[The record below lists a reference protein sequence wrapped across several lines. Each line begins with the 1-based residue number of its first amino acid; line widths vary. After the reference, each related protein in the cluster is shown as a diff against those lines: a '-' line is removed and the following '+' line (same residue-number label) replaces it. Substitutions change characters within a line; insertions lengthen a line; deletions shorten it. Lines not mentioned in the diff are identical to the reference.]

1 MSAVER
7 EDFDRELLTPEFM
20 ADPYAYYHRL
30 RAADPV
36 YWSERLGAWML
47 TRYHDVTAA
56 LRDPRLN
63 QGDRIAAILSQLPAE
78 RRADFQALSLHLTRW
93 IVFTDPP
100 DHTRLR
106 ALANKAFTPRV
117 VGALR
122 PRIQAL
128 VDTLLDARQ
137 AAGQID
143 FVKDFAFPLPAIVI
157 AEMLGIPPSDHERFK
172 RWTADIAGF
181 LSAGQITLAVAEA
194 AQKSV
199 LELRAYLGGIAEA
212 CRQRPQADLISALV
226 AADEHGERLS
236 DDEFTATCVQLL
248 FAGHET
254 TEGLIGN
261 GLLALMQHPDQMQ
274 WLQAHPAAMPTAVE
288 EFLRYDSSVQRQAR
302 VASLD
307 FDLGG
312 RRIRRGQYILIFLGA
327 ANRDP
332 DQFPDPDRLDVA
344 RTENKHVSFGSGI
357 HFCLGAPLARL
368 EGEIA
373 IGTALRRMPAMRLAT
388 DTLEREPLLALRKLK
403 SLPVVF

>member
-1 MSAVER
+1 MDP
-7 EDFDRELLTPEFM
+7 EDFDRQLLTPEFM
-20 ADPYAYYHRL
+20 ADPYPFYHRL

-47 TRYHDVTAA
+47 TRYRDVTAA

-63 QGDRIAAILSQLPAE
+63 ESDRIAAILSQLPEE
-78 RRADFQALSLHLTRW
+78 RRPDFQPLSLHLTRW

-106 ALANKAFTPRV
+106 ALANKAFTPRIV
-117 VGALR
+117 ANLR

-128 VDTLLDARQ
+128 VDDLLDARQ
-137 AAGQID
+137 AAGQMDI
-143 FVKDFAFPLPAIVI
+143 VKDFAFPLPAIVI
-157 AEMLGIPPSDHERFK
+157 AEMLGIPRRDHERFR

-181 LSAGQITLAVAEA
+181 LSAGQITVQGAAA
-194 AQKSV
+194 AQESV
-199 LELRAYLGGIAEA
+199 LELRHYLHAIAEE

-226 AADEHGERLS
+226 ATDEQGERLS

-261 GLLALMQHPDQMQ
+261 GLLALMRHPDQMD
-274 WLQAHPAAMPTAVE
+274 WLKDHPGTMATAVE

-302 VASLD
+302 VASV
-307 FDLGG
+307 DLNLEG
-312 RRIRRGQYILIFLGA
+312 RHVRRGQYILIFLGA

-332 DQFPDPDRLDVA
+332 DQFRDPDRLDVS
-344 RTENKHVSFGSGI
+344 RTENRHVSFGSGI

-368 EGEIA
+368 EGEVA
-373 IGTALRRMPAMRLAT
+373 IGTALRRMPAMRLAAEH
-388 DTLEREPLLALRKLK
+388 LEREPLLALRKLK
-403 SLPVVF
+403 SLPVTF

>member
-1 MSAVER
+1 MSALEH

-47 TRYHDVTAA
+47 TRYRDVTAA

-63 QGDRIAAILSQLPAE
+63 QSDRIAAILSQLPAE
-78 RRADFQALSLHLTRW
+78 RRGDFQPLSLHLTRW

-128 VDTLLDARQ
+128 VDELLDARQ

-157 AEMLGIPPSDHERFK
+157 AEMLGIPASHHERFK

-181 LSAGQITLAVAEA
+181 LSAGQITPAAAET
-194 AQKSV
+194 AQTSV
-199 LELRAYLGGIAEA
+199 LELRAYLGGIAEE
-212 CRQRPQADLISALV
+212 CRRHPQADLISALV
-226 AADEHGERLS
+226 APDEHGARLN
-236 DDEFTATCVQLL
+236 DDEFTSTCVLKC
-248 FAGHET
+248 
-254 TEGLIGN
+254 
-261 GLLALMQHPDQMQ
+261 
-274 WLQAHPAAMPTAVE
+274 
-288 EFLRYDSSVQRQAR
+288 
-302 VASLD
+302 
-307 FDLGG
+307 GG
-312 RRIRRGQYILIFLGA
+312 SRRIHRPWQQRSRSSCA
-327 ANRDP
+327 
-332 DQFPDPDRLDVA
+332 
-344 RTENKHVSFGSGI
+344 T
-357 HFCLGAPLARL
+357 
-368 EGEIA
+368 
-373 IGTALRRMPAMRLAT
+373 TALSSARRASPASTWIGMDGASAAGNT
-388 DTLEREPLLALRKLK
+388 
-403 SLPVVF
+403 S